1 MTPSARFHMALA
13 YASLLHQNDVRKLSG
28 VPYVTHLLG
37 VCVTVLG
44 NGGSEDEAIAALL
57 HDAAEDQGGE
67 PQLRRIEELFGPAV
81 AEVVRACSDSLV
93 DTTKGEQKA
102 PWLERK
108 EGYHAHLRHE
118 TNGSVLLVAAA
129 DKLDNLRAIVRDHDA
144 HGDAVWRHFSGGKQG
159 TLWNFRVLVDI
170 LDEKAHNEPRLRPI
184 VAEAASLL
192 THLPQIDALA
202 DGAATR

>member
-1 MTPSARFHMALA
+1 MALA
-13 YASLLHQNDVRKLSG
+13 YASALHQNDVRKLSG

-37 VCVTVLG
+37 VCATVLG

-67 PQLRRIEELFGPAV
+67 AQLQRIEQWFGADV
-81 AEVVRACSDSLV
+81 ATIVRACSDSLA
-93 DTTKGEQKA
+93 DTTKGEEKA

-108 EGYHAHLRHE
+108 EAYHEHLRNE
-118 TNGSVLLVAAA
+118 TSGSVLLVAAA
-129 DKLDNLRAIVRDHDA
+129 DKLDNLRAIVRDRDA
-144 HGDAVWRHFSGGKQG
+144 HGDTVWRHFSGGKQG

-170 LDEKAHNEPRLRPI
+170 LDDKSPNEPRLRPI

-192 THLPQIDALA
+192 THLPQTAGP
-202 DGAATR
+202 GATAR